1 MLSREFIAN
10 TRRMKGF
17 IISFQWVNGEPAMC
31 ILRHFSG
38 TKSAFVICL
47 SSAWKYADIAY
58 LVSQSM
64 QAAIHFGMAGE
75 KFAARNIADII
86 LENLG
91 DLVKMKPEP
100 VAAEVER
107 NGPAPMPEYDAA
119 RHLITL
125 H

>member
-1 MLSREFIAN
+1 MLSREFISK

-31 ILRHFSG
+31 ILRQFSG
-38 TKSAFVICL
+38 VKNAFVICL
-47 SSAWKYADIAY
+47 SAAWKYTDIAY
-58 LVSQSM
+58 LVSQST

-75 KFAARNIADII
+75 RHAARNIADII
-86 LENLG
+86 LENLE

-100 VAAEVER
+100 VAAEIER
-107 NGPAPMPEYDAA
+107 NGPTPMPEYDAA

>member
-1 MLSREFIAN
+1 MLSREFIAK

-31 ILRHFSG
+31 ILRQFIG
-38 TKSAFVICL
+38 TKAAFVICL
-47 SSAWKYADIAY
+47 SAAYKYAEMAY

-75 KFAARNIADII
+75 RHAARNIADII
-86 LENLG
+86 LECME

-100 VAAEVER
+100 VAAEIER
-107 NGPAPMPEYDAA
+107 NGPAMMPEYDAA
-119 RHLITL
+119 RRLITL